1 MDVGVAYNSLCEFCG
16 RLVIY
21 IHCFSHRLHLVV
33 TAVMGGID
41 EIKEHF
47 GWLSALYTFFKLAAV
62 KEIYGGNS
70 LKRLIDT
77 RWSGHL
83 QSAKV
88 VRENYTEIISTL
100 IASKKNKKLGPTE
113 RATTSGLLE
122 AINTDE
128 FIVLNHFLNTILKR
142 LDIANKILQ
151 SSHESLTSALESI
164 KSVREDIQV
173 LRTDYDDVKIEQVIA
188 EAKKVT
194 IDEDARRKRATE
206 TSYQLKD
213 FVITDR
219 LPNRDDVDLRQIVIQ
234 SIDMIEGEF
243 ETRFPDSYIEIWSAM
258 EALLPSSPNFS

>member
-1 MDVGVAYNSLCEFCG
+1 
-16 RLVIY
+16 
-21 IHCFSHRLHLVV
+21 
-33 TAVMGGID
+33 MGGID
-41 EIKEHF
+41 EIKEHL

-62 KEIYGGNS
+62 KEIYGANS

-83 QSAKV
+83 QSAKA

-100 IASKKNKKLGPTE
+100 IAAKKNKKLGPTE
-113 RATTSGLLE
+113 RATASGLLE
-122 AINTDE
+122 AINIDE
-128 FIVLNHFLNTILKR
+128 IIVLNHFLNTILKR

-151 SSHESLTSALESI
+151 SSHGSLTSALESI

-173 LRTDYDDVKIEQVIA
+173 LRTDDVKIEQVIA

-206 TSYQLKD
+206 TSYRLKD

-219 LPNRDDVDLRQIVIQ
+219 LPNRDDANLRQIVVQ

-243 ETRFPDSYIEIWSAM
+243 ETRFADSYIEIWSAM
-258 EALLPSSPNFS
+258 EALLPFS